1 MPLTLPPTCITS
13 TGGTLS
19 VTVLRDIANVPSRGR
34 SANQDPLPGD
44 LRHDLIERSVRV
56 IAVGKAARPQ
66 SLELLAACGWSF
78 DVLAVRPGKEPIIL
92 RTGGAELPVLL
103 HDGDDLDAAHGLLLA
118 SKAALR
124 GGWSVC
130 CTSDRL
136 RLVPPA
142 SHDEGPDG
150 ALTIDVNA
158 IAAAR
163 LDDALIIA
171 MILDP
176 RTLDPEHGSLIDQ
189 LVVEGQRRLAE
200 LLEAQAEKYRATVGQ
215 LAAEVRIGDTA
226 ATVRNLGRVTLA
238 LLAHLSVAARELR
251 AVDPLQ
257 SLVLPETWAEARDL
271 LHEACAAS
279 PDAEGMVR
287 ATQGLLDGVEL
298 DWCYA
303 TDFTDAVFRRLL
315 ELTLRVD
322 LTADSP
328 HRLPVDLAN
337 ITSFEIGSL
346 HESLLA
352 LVLTVDSSGSPRHDE
367 DFESERKAGGVFYT
381 PIPLVSEV
389 LRYALDP
396 VLEQRIA
403 TSSDRSASV
412 KALTVCDPSCGSGNF
427 LLPVAQRLT
436 VAAFEHVVDI
446 ASYRRTLAEIVQ
458 NCIYGADCDDFAVR
472 LARLGLRLLCDP
484 TGRVTPPLA
493 ENFAIGDSLV
503 GAWQESISMV
513 PDPALD
519 RVATHAPASV
529 KEWRRVTQQRT
540 DGQVSL
546 FDVPAAPGLP
556 VMGYRQETADA
567 WGDLW
572 FTPVEAGA
580 DPLSRFASLE
590 EGGSP
595 VRPRGPR
602 EYVHWPL
609 AFPKIGD
616 EPPLFDVVVGN
627 PPYLRGRDH
636 AQLDPEGRYF
646 IAANYPACQG
656 GQWNLYVPFILLAA
670 RLARE
675 RSCMLVQSS
684 VLGSQYAAALHAE
697 LLANQGVAAC
707 LDFSS
712 VANLFPSAAVQV
724 AALVLTS
731 SAVSEARF
739 VRYADA
745 LAVASAVSVSESEL
759 RGLPLGYW
767 TLPTSSLDLDE
778 REVFTSAEL
787 RLGDVAFIQDGME
800 QSAAYEV
807 QRHVRESTG
816 VPGELHLTPTGLID
830 PFRSL
835 WGSKPVKYLGMRF
848 DRPVLDAERL
858 RAEGFAKMADQGESE
873 KIAIAGLSTRIE
885 AVVDVGASLIS
896 KSAFVVRFTD
906 EEICPYAVAA
916 ILNSSVTNRIYDAA
930 FGAIGFGA
938 GSRNYRPPTLGALP
952 LPAKALLSRHASGN
966 PSRSTLLSF
975 LGKRLHEQDFGGA
988 DREAVL
994 AESESA
1000 VKEALCASRRATS

>member
-1 MPLTLPPTCITS
+1 MA
-13 TGGTLS
+13 
-19 VTVLRDIANVPSRGR
+19 VLRDIANVRVRGR
-34 SANQDPLPGD
+34 SANEDPLPGD
-44 LRHDLIERSVRV
+44 LRRNLVERSMRV
-56 IAVGKAARPQ
+56 IAVGEMARPQ
-66 SLELLAACGWSF
+66 SLELLAACGWNF
-78 DVLAVRPGKEPIIL
+78 DALAVRPGEAPVIL

-118 SKAALR
+118 QETAPRS
-124 GGWSVC
+124 GWSVC

-142 SHDEGPDG
+142 NHDEGPDG

-163 LDDALIIA
+163 VDDALVIA

-176 RTLDPEHGSLIDQ
+176 RTMDPEHGSLIDR

-200 LLEAQAEKYRATVGQ
+200 LLEAEAEKYRTTIGRF
-215 LAAEVRIGDTA
+215 AEEARVSDSA
-226 ATVRNLGRVTLA
+226 ATVRNLGRVALA
-238 LLAHLSVAARELR
+238 FLAHLSVAARELR
-251 AVDPLQ
+251 AINPSQ

-279 PDAEGMVR
+279 PDSGGMVR
-287 ATQGLLDGVEL
+287 ATQGLLNGVEL

-303 TDFTDAVFRRLL
+303 TDLTDAMFRRLL

-322 LTADSP
+322 LTADSD
-328 HRLPVDLAN
+328 RLPVDLAN

-346 HESLLA
+346 HESLREFVHA
-352 LVLTVDSSGSPRHDE
+352 VDSLDSPSHDE
-367 DFESERKAGGVFYT
+367 NFESERKAGGVFYT

-396 VLEQRIA
+396 VLEHRIA

-436 VAAFEHVVDI
+436 VAALEPVVDV
-446 ASYRRTLAEIVQ
+446 ASYRRTMVEIVP
-458 NCIYGADCDDFAVR
+458 NCIYGADRDDFAVR

-484 TGRVTPPLA
+484 TGRSTPPLA

-503 GAWQESISMV
+503 GAWQESISSV

-519 RVATHAPASV
+519 RISAHAPASV
-529 KEWRRVTQQRT
+529 KEWRRVTEQRT

-546 FDVPAAPGLP
+546 FDAPAAPGLP

-572 FTPVEAGA
+572 FTPVEVGA
-580 DPLSRFASLE
+580 DSLSRFASLE
-590 EGGSP
+590 NGGSP
-595 VRPRGPR
+595 VRPRAPR

-609 AFPKIGD
+609 AFPKTGH
-616 EPPLFDVVVGN
+616 ESPLFDVVVGN

-675 RSCMLVQSS
+675 RSCLLVQSS

-697 LLANQGVAAC
+697 LLANYGVAAC

-731 SAVSEARF
+731 SAVSETRF
-739 VRYADA
+739 VRYADG

-767 TLPTSSLDLDE
+767 TLPTSSLDSEE
-778 REVFTSAEL
+778 RNFFTSSEL

-807 QRHVRESTG
+807 QRLVRESTG
-816 VPGELHLTPTGLID
+816 VPGELLLTPTGLID

-848 DRPVLDAERL
+848 DRPVLDAESL

-885 AVVDVGASLIS
+885 AVVDVGTSLIS
-896 KSAFVVRFTD
+896 KSAFVVRLTD
-906 EEICPYAVAA
+906 EKICPYAVAV
-916 ILNSSVTNRIYDAA
+916 ILNSSITNRIYDAA

-952 LPAKALLSRHASGN
+952 LPAKALLSRHTSGD

-975 LGKRLHEQDFGGA
+975 LGKRLHEQALGGA

-1000 VKEALCASRRATS
+1000 VRQALCASHQVTP